1 MTLIDGLIIFF
12 AILLVYF
19 FIVFILKKNGFL
31 ERHHISLSGPFLL
44 IRTTKFK
51 NLLDKIAK
59 RKRFWKSYGSFG
71 VFLCLLIMITFVILI
86 IFNFSII
93 FQLTPEQKAVLPGPE
108 TALVLPGINPILP
121 VEYLFYILLA
131 FLIAIVVHEFSH
143 GILAIVSKIKVKSVG
158 LLCFI
163 FPIGAFCEPD
173 EDQLKKAD
181 TVKRMRVFAAG
192 PLSNFVVAFVCI
204 LLFSYV
210 FMGAVQQV
218 DGADIL
224 YVVPGSPAEEIGITS
239 GAVVTNVNDT
249 EIIGINDF
257 SIAMAN
263 ISPNQEVNITYYFA
277 EEFVT
282 KKAKLASLS
291 EFSGNDSHKNT
302 SFLGV
307 SFNLYTN
314 LLNYLK
320 NPLTSD
326 LFGSFI
332 VLYSFPFIA
341 YQYGYNPIAEPF
353 INGYQITGPLSALP
367 SSVFWGF
374 VNALFWIFWL
384 NLLVGIFNSLPILP
398 LDGGHLFKDSL
409 DIIVRKIK
417 KDISDEKRE
426 ALVKNISL
434 IVSLLILF
442 LVIFPFFIGYF

>member
-12 AILLVYF
+12 TILLTYF
-19 FIVFILKKNGFL
+19 IIAFILKKNGFL
-31 ERHHISLSGPFLL
+31 ERHNFSLSGPFLL
-44 IRTTKFK
+44 LRTTKGK
-51 NLLDKIAK
+51 KLLNKIAK
-59 RKRFWKSYGSFG
+59 RKRFWKAYGSFG
-71 VFLCLLIMITFVILI
+71 VFICLLVMITFVILI

-93 FQLTPEQKAVLPGPE
+93 FQLTPEQKAILPGPE

-121 VEYLFYILLA
+121 IEYLFYIILA
-131 FLIAIVVHEFSH
+131 FFIAAVIHEFSH
-143 GILAIVSKIKVKSVG
+143 GIVAIASKIKVKSLG
-158 LLCFI
+158 LLYFI
-163 FPIGAFCEPD
+163 VPIGAFCEPD
-173 EDQLKKAD
+173 EEQLKKTD
-181 TVKRMRVFAAG
+181 TIKRMRVFAAG
-192 PLSNFVVAFVCI
+192 PLSNFVVAFVCL

-224 YVVPGSPAEEIGITS
+224 YVVPDSPAEEIGITV
-239 GAVVTNVNDT
+239 GAVVTNINDT
-249 EIIGINDF
+249 EISSINDF
-257 SIAMAN
+257 RIL
-263 ISPNQEVNITYYFA
+263 ISNTLPNQEVNITYYLA

-291 EFSGNDSHKNT
+291 EFSDNDSHKNI

-307 SFNLYTN
+307 SFNLYTS
-314 LLNYLK
+314 LLDYLK
-320 NPLTSD
+320 NPLKSD
-326 LFGSFI
+326 IFGSFI

-341 YQYGYNPIAEPF
+341 YQYSYNPIAEPF
-353 INGYQITGPLSALP
+353 TNGYQITGPLSALP
-367 SSVFWGF
+367 FDLFWGF

-409 DIIVRKIK
+409 DVVIKKIK
-417 KDISDEKRE
+417 KDISIEKRE
-426 ALVKNISL
+426 LLVKNISL